1 MTDRIVAD
9 HAPFP
14 TVHSCARLRSGH
26 LGFCRLISFGADIVV
41 ADTRL
46 RARPPRALLNLETRI
61 SPP

>member
-14 TVHSCARLRSGH
+14 TVHSCARLRPGL
-26 LGFCRLISFGADIVV
+26 LGFCRLLSFGTAGIV

-46 RARPPRALLNLETRI
+46 PLFADY
-61 SPP
+61 